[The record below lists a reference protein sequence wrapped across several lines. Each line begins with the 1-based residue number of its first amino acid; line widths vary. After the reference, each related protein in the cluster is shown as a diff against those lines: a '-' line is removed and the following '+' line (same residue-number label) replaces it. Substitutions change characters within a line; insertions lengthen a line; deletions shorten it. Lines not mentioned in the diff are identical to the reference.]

1 MSNNTKKL
9 RSGELANILGVT
21 VQSISNFRNEGMP
34 YYHHTTK
41 GYIYDL
47 TAIKWYFMF
56 KTQSDYH
63 NRKYKLYRESIKELQ
78 TRNKHF
84 QSLLEYQ
91 HITEEQKNIFIMRI
105 KQNNYIISKL
115 FLRL

>member
-1 MSNNTKKL
+1 MSSSTKKL

-34 YYHHTTK
+34 YHHHTPK

-47 TAIKWYFMF
+47 VAIKWYFMF

-78 TRNKHF
+78 AKNKHL

-91 HITEEQKNIFIMRI
+91 HITEEQKAVFKMRI
-105 KQNNYIISKL
+105 KQNNYTISKL
-115 FLRL
+115 FSRL